1 MISFIGVRYIKIKN
15 DEKKRGKMYSININ
29 VNEYVY
35 SYIDDEKNSIPQ
47 TFLAKNIYDRFYDIY
62 DRFVLE
68 LFTE

>member
-15 DEKKRGKMYSININ
+15 NEKKRGKIYSININ

-47 TFLAKNIYDRFYDIY
+47 TFLVKNIYDRFYDIY